1 MNIIVWNNGV
11 ANPWGSQS
19 SSGIQNNL
27 RKRDVDLD
35 DILDAINKCCELILQ
50 SIANSVSVSLANQE
64 IMKRTLVCGET
75 HIARFDSVLSAILD
89 LRRELLRGNRDIR
102 R

>member
-64 IMKRTLVCGET
+64 LIRRSLACCES
-75 HIARFDSVLSAILD
+75 HNARFDSVLSAILD